1 MTVIKKYTIFFSVAI
16 ISIYSLLSVSPRK
29 IEVFNLVEI
38 ETIYAI
44 SILLLSL
51 HLGFLIGFQLKIKL
65 SKS

>member
-1 MTVIKKYTIFFSVAI
+1 DSHKKYTIFFSVAI